1 VKTEPAAVPE
11 PDEPNEPDQPNEAA
25 AKRNRKVT
33 VLLLVFIVVM
43 GALWTIGPMV
53 FAGRDDPTAI
63 DNKAVRKTVLAS
75 CTQLRADLAALP
87 AGAAQAE
94 RAEAENRAVD
104 RFIARIRALSP
115 EGLARDV
122 PVDKWLSDWETLIAD
137 RRRAVQAGRRFT
149 VPVVDGAPL
158 NIRMYNLVRSGLEKC
173 DVPPALL
180 APEPGRV

>member
-1 VKTEPAAVPE
+1 VKT
-11 PDEPNEPDQPNEAA
+11 D
-25 AKRNRKVT
+25 RKVVIIL
-33 VLLLVFIVVM
+33 VLFMAVM
-43 GALWTIGPMV
+43 GALWTIGPLV

-75 CTQLRADLAALP
+75 CTQLRSDLAALP
-87 AGAAQAE
+87 AGMAPAD
-94 RAEAENRAVD
+94 RAEAENRAVEQ
-104 RFIARIRALSP
+104 FLGRIRALSP

-122 PVDKWLSDWETLIAD
+122 PVDKWLSDWD
-137 RRRAVQAGRRFT
+137 RLVALRRQAVQEGRRFT

-158 NIRMYNLVRSGLEKC
+158 NIRMYNLVRSGLQQC

>member
-1 VKTEPAAVPE
+1 VKT
-11 PDEPNEPDQPNEAA
+11 D
-25 AKRNRKVT
+25 RKVVIIL
-33 VLLLVFIVVM
+33 VLFMAVM
-43 GALWTIGPMV
+43 GALWTIGPLV

-75 CTQLRADLAALP
+75 CTQLRSDLDALP
-87 AGAAQAE
+87 AGMAPTD
-94 RAEAENRAVD
+94 RAEAENRAVE
-104 RFIARIRALSP
+104 RFLGRIRALSP

-122 PVDKWLSDWETLIAD
+122 PVDKWLSDWD
-137 RRRAVQAGRRFT
+137 RLVALRRQAVQEGKRFA

-158 NIRMYNLVRSGLEKC
+158 NIRMYNLVRSGLQIC

>member
-1 VKTEPAAVPE
+1 VKT
-11 PDEPNEPDQPNEAA
+11 D
-25 AKRNRKVT
+25 RKV
-33 VLLLVFIVVM
+33 VIILVAFMTVM
-43 GALWTIGPMV
+43 GALWTIGPLV

-75 CTQLRADLAALP
+75 CTQLRSDLDALP
-87 AGAAQAE
+87 AGMAPAD
-94 RAEAENRAVD
+94 RAEAENRAVEQ
-104 RFIARIRALSP
+104 FLGRIRALSP

-122 PVDKWLSDWETLIAD
+122 PVDKWLSDWDTLIAL
-137 RRRAVQAGRRFT
+137 RRHAVQEGKRFT

>member
-1 VKTEPAAVPE
+1 MKT
-11 PDEPNEPDQPNEAA
+11 D
-25 AKRNRKVT
+25 RKVVIAL
-33 VLLLVFIVVM
+33 VLFMGVM
-43 GALWTIGPMV
+43 GALWTIGPLV

-75 CTQLRADLAALP
+75 CTQLRSDLDALP
-87 AGAAQAE
+87 AGMAPAD
-94 RAEAENRAVD
+94 RAEAENRAVEQ
-104 RFIARIRALSP
+104 FIGRIRALSP

-122 PVDKWLSDWETLIAD
+122 PVDKWLSDWEKLIAG
-137 RRRAVQAGRRFT
+137 RRQAVHEGKRFT